1 MDHKAFLVM
10 NNFKADKTFSL
21 FKSPFTTIQEF
32 CGIFTTSSVPL
43 FTAFT
48 SFLL

>member
-21 FKSPFTTIQEF
+21 FESPFTTIQELSE
-32 CGIFTTSSVPL
+32 IFTSSVPL

-48 SFLL
+48 GFLL